1 MFKHLAKSSRLI
13 IIYVLTVLVSGSIL
27 TWLSLNNVSNFR
39 ELTEKRILEE
49 EEQIAEKYSKAFDF
63 ILDSLTVVLNRE
75 IIRID
80 TVNVDRFKID
90 YPFLQNCLLLNQNG
104 DYLSPHYIKT
114 QFKYQQNSSSSV
126 FQETLKKAQLE
137 EFAINNLELSKNSYT
152 KALKY
157 SQTKK
162 DSAVVFNALA
172 RVLTKTGKS
181 NEAIK
186 TYNRIISYYG
196 SVLNDIGFSYANIAM
211 DQILNIDGTTD
222 EEIENAIK
230 KYLFKIINNDIVIS
244 DNTETILKR
253 IDDFI
258 NKSTKDYNNL
268 KSSLMDIIYLFN
280 NLKRFNPIIQKM
292 IEEEKNETNTVVN
305 EFNILI
311 PSDSITSFMLIRSF
325 KDRYFAF
332 VINLD
337 KLDKLVIQKG
347 ITNNAK
353 FTYVTTLVNKG
364 FKINTPDP
372 FTLVSN
378 FSPIFKDKWIKIAVK
393 NPEVVEDFVDKRKL
407 VTISGLI
414 LLLGA
419 MIIGLYTLYKDITR
433 EREVEK
439 MRTDFVSNVT
449 HELKT
454 PLTAINMLA
463 ESILLNRATS
473 EKQIK
478 KYANVIVKESEKLK
492 RSINNIL
499 EFSKNENKKLNY
511 NFKDISLVS
520 MIDAVLDEMNYW
532 LELNKFQVEFDHEY
546 DIIVKADEESLK
558 LVLSNLVSNAIKYSD
573 DKKTLSIKIYKTLI
587 KAFIEIQDSGIGI
600 PKEKQKYVFDKF
612 YRIKGGKNSYISGT
626 GLGLKVSKD
635 IVEAHGGEIYLDSEL
650 NKGTK
655 FTIELKC

>member
-1 MFKHLAKSSRLI
+1 MFKHLGKSSRLI

-49 EEQIAEKYSKAFDF
+49 EEEIAEKYSKAFDF

-75 IIRID
+75 IIKID
-80 TVNVDRFKID
+80 TVSVDRFKID
-90 YPFLQNCLLLNQNG
+90 YPILQNCLLLNQNG

-137 EFAINNLELSKNSYT
+137 EFAINNLELSINSYT
-152 KALKY
+152 HALKY

-186 TYNRIISYYG
+186 TYYRIISYYG
-196 SVLNDIGFSYANIAM
+196 SVLNDMGFSYANIAM

-222 EEIENAIK
+222 EEIENSIK
-230 KYLFKIINNDIVIS
+230 QYLFKIINNDIVIS

-258 NKSTKDYNNL
+258 NKSTKENNNL
-268 KSSLMDIIYLFN
+268 KSSLMDIIYLLN

-305 EFNILI
+305 DFNILI

-337 KLDKLVIQKG
+337 ELDKLVIQKG

-364 FKINTPDP
+364 FKINTADP

-378 FSPIFKDKWIKIAVK
+378 FSPIFKDKWIKITVK

-511 NFKDISLVS
+511 NFKDLSLVS

-635 IVEAHGGEIYLDSEL
+635 IVEAHGGKIYLDSEL

>member
-13 IIYVLTVLVSGSIL
+13 IIYVLTVIVSGSIL

-49 EEQIAEKYSKAFDF
+49 EEEIAEKYSKAFDF

-75 IIRID
+75 IIKID
-80 TVNVDRFKID
+80 TVSVDRFKID
-90 YPFLQNCLLLNQNG
+90 YPILQNCLLLNQNG

-137 EFAINNLELSKNSYT
+137 EFAINNLELSINSYT
-152 KALKY
+152 HALKY

-186 TYNRIISYYG
+186 TYYRIISYYG
-196 SVLNDIGFSYANIAM
+196 SVLNDMGFSYANIAM

-222 EEIENAIK
+222 EEIENSIK
-230 KYLFKIINNDIVIS
+230 QYLFKIINNDIVIS

-258 NKSTKDYNNL
+258 NKSTKENNNL
-268 KSSLMDIIYLFN
+268 KSSLMDIIYLLN

-305 EFNILI
+305 DFNILI

-337 KLDKLVIQKG
+337 ELDKLVIQKG

-364 FKINTPDP
+364 FKINTADP

-378 FSPIFKDKWIKIAVK
+378 FSPIFKDKWIKITVK

-546 DIIVKADEESLK
+546 DIIVKADDESLK

-635 IVEAHGGEIYLDSEL
+635 IVEAHGGKIYLDSEL

>member
-49 EEQIAEKYSKAFDF
+49 EEEIAEKYSKAFDF

-75 IIRID
+75 IIKID
-80 TVNVDRFKID
+80 TVSVDRFKID
-90 YPFLQNCLLLNQNG
+90 YPILQNCLLLNQNG

-137 EFAINNLELSKNSYT
+137 EFAINNLELSINSYT
-152 KALKY
+152 HALKY

-186 TYNRIISYYG
+186 TYYRIISYYG

-230 KYLFKIINNDIVIS
+230 QYLFKIINNDIVIS

-258 NKSTKDYNNL
+258 NKSTKENNNL
-268 KSSLMDIIYLFN
+268 KSSLMDIIYLLN

-292 IEEEKNETNTVVN
+292 IVEEKNETNTVVN
-305 EFNILI
+305 DFNILI

-325 KDRYFAF
+325 KERYFAF

-337 KLDKLVIQKG
+337 ELDKLVIQKG

-364 FKINTPDP
+364 FKINTADP

-378 FSPIFKDKWIKIAVK
+378 FSPIFKDKWIKITVK

-635 IVEAHGGEIYLDSEL
+635 IVEAHGGKIYLDSEL

>member
-49 EEQIAEKYSKAFDF
+49 EEEIAEKYSKAFDF

-75 IIRID
+75 IIKID
-80 TVNVDRFKID
+80 TVSVDRFKID
-90 YPFLQNCLLLNQNG
+90 YPILQNCLLLNQNG

-137 EFAINNLELSKNSYT
+137 EFAINNLELSINSYT
-152 KALKY
+152 HALKY

-186 TYNRIISYYG
+186 TYYRIISYYG

-230 KYLFKIINNDIVIS
+230 QYLFKIINNDIVIS

-258 NKSTKDYNNL
+258 NKSTKENNNL
-268 KSSLMDIIYLFN
+268 KSSLMDIIYLLN

-292 IEEEKNETNTVVN
+292 IVEEKNETNTVVN
-305 EFNILI
+305 DFNILI

-337 KLDKLVIQKG
+337 ELDKLVIQKG

-364 FKINTPDP
+364 FKINTADP

-378 FSPIFKDKWIKIAVK
+378 FSPIFKDKWIKITVK

-635 IVEAHGGEIYLDSEL
+635 IVEAHGGKIYLDSEL

>member
-49 EEQIAEKYSKAFDF
+49 EVVVVEKYSKAFDF

-75 IIRID
+75 IIKID
-80 TVNVDRFKID
+80 TVSVDRFKID
-90 YPFLQNCLLLNQNG
+90 YPILQNCLLLNQNG

-137 EFAINNLELSKNSYT
+137 EFAINNLELSINSYT
-152 KALKY
+152 HALKY

-186 TYNRIISYYG
+186 TYYRIISYYG

-230 KYLFKIINNDIVIS
+230 QYLFKIINNDIVIS

-258 NKSTKDYNNL
+258 NKSTKENNNL
-268 KSSLMDIIYLFN
+268 KSSLMDIIYLLN

-305 EFNILI
+305 DFNILI

-325 KDRYFAF
+325 KERYFAF

-337 KLDKLVIQKG
+337 ELDKLVIQKG

-364 FKINTPDP
+364 FKINTADP

-378 FSPIFKDKWIKIAVK
+378 FSPIFKDKWIKITVK

-635 IVEAHGGEIYLDSEL
+635 IVEAHGGKIYLDSEL